1 MGMLSYRDLL
11 QFYIAQTKW
20 PAGAPTPAL
29 PYDDLAL
36 FYRVHAGRPPTP
48 LPPALPPPTIENV
61 GAFVT
66 DEEVVTKDEAKE
78 AFASVQESFASVGAE
93 QGKIKEG
100 LHGLASKVDE
110 VQSKA
115 AEDVAALAQAAD
127 EAFSQAGSATSD
139 LSARLAD
146 AERQQAA
153 AQAAAAQAQATSDAA
168 LRETATV
175 RRDQQIAHAQLEAD
189 LQTAAL

>member
-1 MGMLSYRDLL
+1 M
-11 QFYIAQTKW
+11 
-20 PAGAPTPAL
+20 
-29 PYDDLAL
+29 
-36 FYRVHAGRPPTP
+36 
-48 LPPALPPPTIENV
+48 
-61 GAFVT
+61 
-66 DEEVVTKDEAKE
+66 VTKDEAKE

-93 QGKIKEG
+93 QGKLKEG

-127 EAFSQAGSATSD
+127 EALSQAGSITSN

-153 AQAAAAQAQATSDAA
+153 AQAAAARAQAVSDAA
-168 LRETATV
+168 LLELAQA
-175 RRDQQIAHAQLEAD
+175 RRD
-189 LQTAAL
+189 